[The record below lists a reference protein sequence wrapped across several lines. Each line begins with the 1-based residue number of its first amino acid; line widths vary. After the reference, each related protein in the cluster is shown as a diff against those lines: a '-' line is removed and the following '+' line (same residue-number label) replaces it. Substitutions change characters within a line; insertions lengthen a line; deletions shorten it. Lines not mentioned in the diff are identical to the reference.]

1 MYEELKSFILALTQ
15 KRSAA
20 VNSSVMVIGTNEPHL
35 LKKLENGLDS
45 AVRSFQSSRD

>member
-20 VNSSVMVIGTNEPHL
+20 VNSSVIVIGMNVPHL
-35 LKKLENGLDS
+35 LKKL
-45 AVRSFQSSRD
+45 